1 MNEMHELRE
10 KLCNELKAYDHQE
23 MSPASLEMIDKLA
36 HAIKNIDKIIE
47 YNNGGYS
54 KRSSAIPELRR
65 MMDSAYDE
73 RTRQEIGNTI
83 MRLESM

>member
-10 KLCNELKAYDHQE
+10 KLCNELKSYGRQE
-23 MSPASLEMIDKLA
+23 MSPASLDMIDKLA

-47 YNNGGYS
+47 YNGYS
-54 KRSSAIPELRR
+54 KRRSGAIPELRR
-65 MMDSAYDE
+65 MMDSTYDE
-73 RTRQEIGNTI
+73 RTRQELGNTI